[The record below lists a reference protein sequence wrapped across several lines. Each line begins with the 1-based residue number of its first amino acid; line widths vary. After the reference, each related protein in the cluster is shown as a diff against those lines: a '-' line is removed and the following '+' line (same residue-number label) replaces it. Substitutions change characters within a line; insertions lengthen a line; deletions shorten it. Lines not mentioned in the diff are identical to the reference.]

1 MLLQNAS
8 FTAFGGG
15 FRLPILVGSEKS
27 TLSGSATT
35 VSVNKPTGVTDGDI
49 LLAIMVG
56 GDGVGTWTG
65 DTGFSETGL
74 FDQGANPSLRAA
86 IKTAASE
93 GASYTFTS
101 STSLPLVAHIIA
113 LRFATLDISGSIV
126 TRSGDGSLDIT
137 GITAAGGFAIA
148 AVGSGKSATRTH
160 STPIGFSALQS
171 KLNTDTLLSTFIKQ
185 VDAGATGTVSS
196 TIGGGAGTT
205 AGALIGIRN
214 P

>member
-15 FRLPILVGSEKS
+15 FRLPVLVGSEKS
-27 TLSGSATT
+27 TLSSAATT
-35 VSVNKPTGVTDGDI
+35 VSVNKPTGVADGDI

-65 DTGFSETGL
+65 ATGFSETGL

-93 GASYTFTS
+93 GASYTFTC

-113 LRFATLDISGSIV
+113 LRFAALDVSGSIV
-126 TRSGDGSLDIT
+126 TRSASGALNIS
-137 GITAAGGFAIA
+137 GITAAGGFVIA
-148 AVGSGKSATRTH
+148 AVGSGKDAARSH
-160 STPIGFSALQS
+160 STPTGFTALQS
-171 KLNTDTLLSTFIKQ
+171 KLNTDTLLSSFIKQ
-185 VDAGATGTVSS
+185 VEPGATGTVSS

-205 AGALIGIRN
+205 AGALIGIKGA
-214 P
+214 